1 MGIAGF
7 AARIFLLLLLVVA
20 DARLHDD
27 GGLCMSAQQ
36 RLAKLR
42 AEIKEAE
49 QKAEAACSAN
59 VNPDALHYPA
69 WVGELAD
76 TTAAATA
83 TAAAALSSTTTSVDR
98 RRQTSGMAPSVSA
111 YRLRTMLVS
120 SNTRYSLETNG
131 SGRSIFFNTRYS
143 LDKWKRP
150 QYFYFILVQLLMP
163 RSIGVSYHVGLS
175 SLWA

>member
-1 MGIAGF
+1 MGWFKLYVVVDFTTRFFFLRIAGF

-20 DARLHDD
+20 DARLHDDD

-69 WVGELAD
+69 WVGGLAD

-83 TAAAALSSTTTSVDR
+83 TAAAALSSTATSVDR
-98 RRQTSGMAPSVSA
+98 RRQTSGMAPSVST

-120 SNTRYSLETNG
+120 SNTRYSL
-131 SGRSIFFNTRYS
+131 
-143 LDKWKRP
+143 
-150 QYFYFILVQLLMP
+150 
-163 RSIGVSYHVGLS
+163 
-175 SLWA
+175 